1 MPWLCEAKLVCI
13 WLLCYNLPTSRLM
26 PHNSDKQP
34 IYTSHLRREW
44 QQINARWGVIMASG
58 LVSIS
63 GNVFVCQ
70 SLPFPLVP
78 VCLSCKWG
86 YLFGKL
92 SSLCVYLCV
101 SGRVRQFGEA
111 QYVSTNTTQALSVDC
126 RENNMNLCC
135 WVSQLLKERIGRTEE
150 REKEEGEEE
159 EEERCQEI
167 TATVVDHWEL
177 PSTIAVMYCLPVSSL
192 VEAHRL

>member
-1 MPWLCEAKLVCI
+1 
-13 WLLCYNLPTSRLM
+13 
-26 PHNSDKQP
+26 
-34 IYTSHLRREW
+34 
-44 QQINARWGVIMASG
+44 MASG

-70 SLPFPLVP
+70 SLPFSLVP

-92 SSLCVYLCV
+92 SSLCVCV
-101 SGRVRQFGEA
+101 SLFVCFWACVCQFVEA
-111 QYVSTNTTQALSVDC
+111 QHVSTNTTQALSVDC

-135 WVSQLLKERIGRTEE
+135 WASQLLKERIGRTEE

-177 PSTIAVMYCLPVSSL
+177 PSTIAVMYRLPVSSL
-192 VEAHRL
+192 VEAPECRITTV